1 MLRFRVP
8 NMTCGGC
15 AKSVTKA
22 VQSVDPRARVETD
35 PAAREVRVETAA
47 DERAL
52 LAVLEEAGVVI
63 APFAGARS

>member
-52 LAVLEEAGVVI
+52 LAVLEEAGYPAERLAKV
-63 APFAGARS
+63 A